1 MRRALSEGVGLVPV
15 SAMSATRAAF
25 WTQLA
30 NSTSV
35 TQPRD
40 KIALLGDLIPLVAQ
54 LPDDEAAAS
63 SSRIRQFPAAVA
75 SISGELQERFR
86 DLPPR
91 DAACIATDLGLGE
104 FLSSPLPA
112 DQAIRRVLAYVKVS
126 LSPPPTSPPPTHC
139 IHYTLYHILYI
150 HLHIYTCT
158 YTHTHRPWTRAEW
171 SSWPRH
177 VEWTFFSRNLT
188 LSPAD
193 LKGT

>member
-126 LSPPPTSPPPTHC
+126 LLPSHHQLTVYITHY
-139 IHYTLYHILYI
+139 IHILYI
-150 HLHIYTCT
+150 HLLV
-158 YTHTHRPWTRAEW
+158 YTHVHTDPGQRRSGA
-171 SSWPRH
+171 
-177 VEWTFFSRNLT
+177 
-188 LSPAD
+188 A
-193 LKGT
+193 GQGM